1 MREIFTAWMVVSEDR
16 RQAIVAVYKV
26 LNDVNCEYRRLKL
39 HGLAEETVYR
49 IREDGCDKGA
59 RSGNELMRIG
69 MVTTDDSAGERRA
82 ETAYGDFYSRI
93 FVLEGRSVMTADVN
107 YRKTIYA
114 CFVGYIVQAIVNNF
128 VPLLFVTFQGS
139 YGIPLSKITMLITLN
154 FVIQLLVD
162 LLSAAFVDRIG
173 YRASILIAHACAAVG
188 LVGLAFLPDLL
199 TDPFAGLLISVVV
212 YAVGGGLLEVL
223 VSPIIEA
230 CPTENKEK
238 AMSLLHS
245 FYCWGHVGV
254 VLISTLFFALFGIE
268 NWKILALVWALF
280 PIVNGILFAGAPI
293 RSLKEEGESGMSL
306 RDLASSKV
314 FWIMMLMMLSA
325 GASEQ
330 AVSQWAST
338 FAEAGLG
345 VTKAV
350 GDLAGPMAFAFL
362 MGDFPAD
369 LRKIRT
375 PVESEP
381 VYGRQ
386 LPALHFLLSVD
397 CMDPGSVPW
406 PGGLCGLWISVGI
419 LWPGTFSKA
428 SAAIRGGGNHDV
440 CAAGAG
446 RGSGLHQRPPPL
458 RGWCP
463 AVSAMTFTP
472 VFWRR

>member
-1 MREIFTAWMVVSEDR
+1 
-16 RQAIVAVYKV
+16 
-26 LNDVNCEYRRLKL
+26 
-39 HGLAEETVYR
+39 
-49 IREDGCDKGA
+49 
-59 RSGNELMRIG
+59 
-69 MVTTDDSAGERRA
+69 
-82 ETAYGDFYSRI
+82 
-93 FVLEGRSVMTADVN
+93 MTAGVN

-362 MGDFPAD
+362 MGTSR
-369 LRKIRT
+369 LI
-375 PVESEP
+375 
-381 VYGRQ
+381 YGKFGHR
-386 LPALHFLLSVD
+386 LNLNRFMAGSCLL
-397 CMDPGSVPW
+397 CIF
-406 PGGLCGLWISVGI
+406 CYLWIAWIPVPFLGLVGCAVCGFSVGI

-428 SAAIRGGGNHDV
+428 SAAIRGGGTMMFALLALAGDLGCTSGPTFAGLVSSRFGNDLHTGILAAV
-440 CAAGAG
+440 IFPVLLLAGMVLCRKVKPGAAGESG
-446 RGSGLHQRPPPL
+446 R
-458 RGWCP
+458 
-463 AVSAMTFTP
+463 M
-472 VFWRR
+472 